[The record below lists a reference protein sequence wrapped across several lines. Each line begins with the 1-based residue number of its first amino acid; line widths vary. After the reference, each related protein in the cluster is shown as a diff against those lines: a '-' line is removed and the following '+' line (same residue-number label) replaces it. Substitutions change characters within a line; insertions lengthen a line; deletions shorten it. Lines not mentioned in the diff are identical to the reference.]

1 MQRPHPAAV
10 ALALALAL
18 CLSACAAGV
27 SAPVLSP
34 GSVTSA
40 APSAPTTE
48 ETSTVSRT
56 VVDVRTPEEYTAG
69 HLDGAVNISLA
80 ATDFRQRIDAL
91 PKDGNYMVYC
101 RTGVRSAEATSIM
114 KSAGFTDVTDGGA
127 MQDAATVTGLAIVT
141 GS

>member
-1 MQRPHPAAV
+1 MQRPRPAAF
-10 ALALALAL
+10 ALVALAL

-27 SAPVLSP
+27 SDPLRSP
-34 GSVTSA
+34 DPVTSA
-40 APSAPTTE
+40 APGAPIDGETTSAA
-48 ETSTVSRT
+48 RT

-91 PKDGNYMVYC
+91 PKDGSYVVYC
-101 RTGVRSAEATSIM
+101 RTGVRSAEATAIM
-114 KSAGFTDVTDGGA
+114 RTAGFTEVTDGGA

-141 GS
+141 GG

>member
-1 MQRPHPAAV
+1 MQRPHPA

-27 SAPVLSP
+27 SAPGRSP
-34 GSVTSA
+34 DPVTSA
-40 APSAPTTE
+40 APSTPAAE
-48 ETSTVSRT
+48 ETSAVSRT
-56 VVDVRTPEEYTAG
+56 VIDVRTPEEYTAG

-101 RTGVRSAEATSIM
+101 RTGIRSAEATSIM

-127 MQDAATVTGLAIVT
+127 IQDAATVTGLAIVT